1 MKAKFY
7 ILSILLFA
15 AFAYAYSDDLCSKGK
30 TSFNMQ
36 DSAVYDSSFD
46 VKYYNLNLRVTT
58 NPNFLYG
65 AVQVSGVFNTA
76 GSSLFLNLSN
86 AMFIDSV
93 TGALVSGF
101 THSNDILNINFSQST
116 SLFDVKIYYKGLPP
130 GSGFGSFVFSSQ
142 NSFPLIWSL
151 SEPFGAS
158 DWFPN
163 KNTPSDKADS
173 SEVWITCASN
183 LLGVSN
189 GLLYETVIN
198 PDNTKTFKWKSRYP
212 IANYLISITVTNYER
227 YDNYYKYGLN
237 DSMVINHYVYPGTL
251 NSVMTELDKTPDM
264 LDFFSNRYSQYPFI
278 QEKYGHAQFGWGGG
292 MEHQTISSMGVFNQ
306 GIIAHELAH
315 QWFGDKVTCRNFNN
329 IWLNEGFATYSEALF
344 AEHFN
349 GKEEYD
355 AIIRTKMSNAKK
367 AVGSLYLLNTDNV
380 NEIFNS
386 NRTYSKG
393 AMVVHMLR
401 GITGDSVFFNILKSY
416 INDPALAYN
425 TAVTEDLQ
433 RVAESVSGR
442 NLNYFF
448 QEWIYGENYPMYSIN
463 WNKSKNNQ
471 GTYDVNVNISQKQN
485 TNPPYFTMP
494 VDIKISLNNTDT
506 TFTVFNNAQVQ
517 EFLFTVSSEPK
528 SITFDPDNKILKDKK
543 GDDPIEPIGFQLFQ
557 NYPNPFNP
565 ETKIKYMIKEFG
577 AVSIIVYDL
586 IGREVTKLVSQKQ
599 YPGTYSISFSPQNLA
614 SGVYFYKLV
623 SGNLSDSKKMVF
635 IR

>member
-1 MKAKFY
+1 
-7 ILSILLFA
+7 
-15 AFAYAYSDDLCSKGK
+15 
-30 TSFNMQ
+30 
-36 DSAVYDSSFD
+36 V
-46 VKYYNLNLRVTT
+46 
-58 NPNFLYG
+58 
-65 AVQVSGVFNTA
+65 
-76 GSSLFLNLSN
+76 
-86 AMFIDSV
+86 DSV
-93 TGALVSGF
+93 TGDWLSGF
-101 THSNDILNINFSQST
+101 SHSYDLLVVNFSSNI
-116 SLFDVKIYYKGLPP
+116 SSFDLKIYYKGLPP
-130 GSGFGSFVFSSQ
+130 GSGFGSFVFATQ
-142 NSFPLIWSL
+142 NSFPIIWSL

-189 GLLYETVIN
+189 GLLFETIVN

-212 IANYLISITVTNYER
+212 IANYLISVAITNYEQ
-227 YDNYYKYGLN
+227 YDNYYRYGVN
-237 DSMVINHYVYPGTL
+237 DSMVINHYLYPGVLGSVL
-251 NSVMTELDKTPDM
+251 NEIEKTPEM

-278 QEKYGHAQFGWGGG
+278 QEKYGHAQFNWGGG

-344 AEHFN
+344 AEYFN
-349 GKEEYD
+349 GKEAFD
-355 AIIRTKMSNAKK
+355 DMIRSRMISAKK
-367 AVGSLYLLNTDNV
+367 AVGSLYLQNTDNIS
-380 NEIFNS
+380 EIFNS

-425 TAVTEDLQ
+425 TAITEDLQ
-433 RVAESVSGR
+433 RVAESVSGK

-448 QEWIYGENYPMYSIN
+448 QEWIYGENYPVYEIS
-463 WNKSKNNQ
+463 WNKNKNNLSA
-471 GTYDVNVNISQKQN
+471 YDVRVNISQKLN

-494 VDIKISLNNTDT
+494 VDIKISMNNGDT

-517 EFLFTVSSEPK
+517 EFSLTVPSEPK
-528 SITFDPDNKILKDKK
+528 FITFDPENKILKDKK
-543 GDDPIEPIGFQLFQ
+543 GDDPIEPIDFKLLQ

-565 ETKIKYMIKEFG
+565 ETKITYMIKEYSD
-577 AVSIIVYDL
+577 VSLIVYDL
-586 IGREVTKLVSQKQ
+586 LGRVIAKLVNQKQ
-599 YPGTYSISFSPQNLA
+599 YPGTYNLTFSSTNLA
-614 SGVYFYKLV
+614 SGVYIYKLV
-623 SGNLSDSKKMVF
+623 SGDLSDSKKMVF